1 MAKIVKITK
10 KPTSNSIKSMKDLGE
25 HLMYQ
30 RTKLQL
36 SRQTVA
42 DFCSINYKTLENI
55 EKGNESCHISNVL
68 QVAHMLGLDIKVEEK

>member
-10 KPTSNSIKSMKDLGE
+10 KPTSNSIKSMKDFGE

-55 EKGNESCHISNVL
+55 EKGNESCHISNVI